1 MITTTSLDTLSKKRL
16 LIINFL
22 RDQQKLKNPNPEE
35 FQYWDFIFK
44 KVFSYF
50 KPAILCSIVA
60 IFAKASASF
69 CFSFANTFSGAPAT
83 NFSLDNFA

>member
-22 RDQQKLKNPNPEE
+22 RAQQKLKNPNPEE
-35 FQYWDFIFK
+35 FQYWDFLII

-69 CFSFANTFSGAPAT
+69 CFSLARTFSGAPAT